1 MKIFKMTL
9 VILVGLSLTELIYYF
24 VLANPLKSVIN
35 QEKSS
40 SKKGIASGD
49 SNDVLL
55 GDIVDYFRRKKINA
69 GISYVLEEK
78 IEGYLTK
85 AKINEE
91 NGKKFI
97 SIIIST
103 DLDNRTILNA
113 FGKNLD
119 NAGNLFFRLTES
131 GQKQLIE
138 PSQVKAGV
146 RVKQIS
152 RRNLPEADPLND
164 TLEIQILE

>member
-1 MKIFKMTL
+1 MTL

-55 GDIVDYFRRKKINA
+55 GDIVDYFRSKKINA

-119 NAGNLFFRLTES
+119 NAGSLFFRFTES